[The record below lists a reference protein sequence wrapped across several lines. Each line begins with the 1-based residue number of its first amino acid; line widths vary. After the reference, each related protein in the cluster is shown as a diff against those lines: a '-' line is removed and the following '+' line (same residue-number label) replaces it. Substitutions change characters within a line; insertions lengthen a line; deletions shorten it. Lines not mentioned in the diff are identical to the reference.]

1 MEKKLLDSEL
11 INFLEHNGITQEINR
26 TFLHPLGLELRIN
39 SDTDKI
45 EFWQTDDPKG
55 YVLNKVNKMYSQ
67 VFRKFAS
74 RKNEERTKLLGFGI
88 QVKDL
93 FRSENMHED
102 GLLMP
107 PERLKI
113 EAIISALTEFTH
125 QMYVT
130 FIQNHKEKDNN
141 FSPNQFDYNYLI
153 TKLTNHFIDSNWVNV
168 ANYSMLLNQEEN
180 LKSEMKTIE
189 EKAAEFKYYMDEQ
202 KKLTKEEN

>member
-1 MEKKLLDSEL
+1 MEKKLSDSDL

-39 SDTDKI
+39 SDTDNI

-55 YVLNKVNKMYSQ
+55 FVLKRVNKMYAQ
-67 VFRKFAS
+67 IFRKFAA

-93 FRSENMHED
+93 FRSENMND
-102 GLLMP
+102 NGLLIP

-113 EAIISALTEFTH
+113 ESIIANLTEFTH
-125 QMYVT
+125 SMYVK
-130 FIQNHKEKDNN
+130 FIQKHKDKDNN
-141 FSPNQFDYNYLI
+141 FNPMQFDYNYL
-153 TKLTNHFIDSNWVNV
+153 TKKLINHFINSDWINV

-180 LKSEMKTIE
+180 LKKEMKIIE
-189 EKAAEFKYYMDEQ
+189 EKSKQYQNFLNEQ
-202 KKLTKEEN
+202 KELVKEAK